1 MYVCHENRDNLLN
14 LKKTLHMEKEHN
26 LLPED
31 KLWKRFLFRIIYRA
45 DTRLG
50 KLFDVVLLVLI
61 LISTSI
67 IMMESIPKLDKKFH
81 VYFIIGEWII
91 SVIFTIEYWMR
102 IAVVKNKKQYIF
114 SFFGIIDFLSLV
126 PFYLSFFFP
135 VTKYFLIFRMLRM
148 LRIFRIFN
156 LLDFMNDGLV
166 IVRAL
171 RNSSRKIY
179 IFLLF
184 LIIFSVIV
192 GSLMFMVE
200 GGRPGFETIPQSIYW
215 AVVTVTTVG
224 YGDVSPITPMGKFFA
239 VILML
244 AGYSIIAVPTGIVTA
259 EMRNKRQNLEL
270 VCERCGNED
279 IDDDARYCK
288 QCGKKLA

>member
-1 MYVCHENRDNLLN
+1 
-14 LKKTLHMEKEHN
+14 MEREHN
-26 LLPED
+26 LIPED
-31 KLWKRFLFRIIYRA
+31 TLWKRFLYRIIYRS

-50 KLFDVVLLVLI
+50 KLFDIVLLSLI
-61 LISTSI
+61 LISTAI
-67 IMMESIPKLDKKFH
+67 IMMESVPLLDKRYHYAFL
-81 VYFIIGEWII
+81 ILEWII
-91 SVIFTIEYWMR
+91 SIFFTVEYSMR
-102 IAVVKNKKQYIF
+102 ITVIKNKKNYIF
-114 SFFGIIDFLSLV
+114 SFFGIIDFLALV

-135 VTKYFLIFRMLRM
+135 ITKYFLIFRMLRM

-156 LLDFMNDGLV
+156 LLDFMNDGYL

-171 RNSSRKIY
+171 KNSSRKIY

-200 GGRPGFETIPQSIYW
+200 GGRQGFETIPQSIYW

-224 YGDVSPITPMGKFFA
+224 YGDVSPITPLGKFFA
-239 VILML
+239 VVLML

-259 EMRNKRQNLEL
+259 EMRNKRQNLEK
-270 VCERCGNED
+270 VCDRCGNED

>member
-1 MYVCHENRDNLLN
+1 
-14 LKKTLHMEKEHN
+14 MEREHN
-26 LLPED
+26 LVPED
-31 KLWKRFLFRIIYRA
+31 KLWKRFLYRIIYRS

-50 KLFDVVLLVLI
+50 KLFDIILLSLI
-61 LISTSI
+61 LASTAI
-67 IMMESIPKLDKKFH
+67 IMMESVPKLDKRFH
-81 VYFIIGEWII
+81 YTFLVLEWVI
-91 SVIFTIEYWMR
+91 SIFFTLEYSMR
-102 IAVVKNKKQYIF
+102 IAVVKNKRSYIF
-114 SFFGIIDFLSLV
+114 SFFGVIDFLALV
-126 PFYLSFFFP
+126 PFFLSFFFP
-135 VTKYFLIFRMLRM
+135 ITKYFLIFRMLRM

-156 LLDFMNDGLV
+156 LLDFMNDGYL

-171 RNSSRKIY
+171 KNSSRKIY

-200 GGRPGFETIPQSIYW
+200 GGRQGFETIPQSIYW

-224 YGDVSPITPMGKFFA
+224 YGDVSPITPLGKFFA

-270 VCERCGNED
+270 ICERCGNED

-288 QCGKKLA
+288 KCGKKLA

>member
-1 MYVCHENRDNLLN
+1 
-14 LKKTLHMEKEHN
+14 MEREHN
-26 LLPED
+26 LVPED
-31 KLWKRFLFRIIYRA
+31 ILWKRFLYRIIYRS
-45 DTRLG
+45 DTKLG
-50 KLFDVVLLVLI
+50 KLFDIILLALI
-61 LISTSI
+61 LTSTAI
-67 IMMESIPKLDKKFH
+67 IMMESVPQLDKRFH
-81 VYFIIGEWII
+81 YTFLILEWII
-91 SVIFTIEYWMR
+91 SIFFTAEYWSR
-102 IAVVKNKKQYIF
+102 IAVLKNKKQYIF
-114 SFFGIIDFLSLV
+114 SFFGIIDFFALV

-156 LLDFMNDGLV
+156 LLDFMNDGYL
-166 IVRAL
+166 IVKAL
-171 RNSSRKIY
+171 KNSSRKIY

-184 LIIFSVIV
+184 LVIFSVIV

-224 YGDVSPITPMGKFFA
+224 YGDVSPITPLGKFFA

-259 EMRNKRQNLEL
+259 EMRNKRQNLEKI
-270 VCERCGNED
+270 CDRCGNDD

>member
-1 MYVCHENRDNLLN
+1 
-14 LKKTLHMEKEHN
+14 MEKEHN
-26 LLPED
+26 LIPGD
-31 KLWKRFLFRIIYRA
+31 ALWKRHLYRIIYRS
-45 DTRLG
+45 DTKLG
-50 KLFDVVLLVLI
+50 QLFDITLLVLI
-61 LISTSI
+61 LISTFI
-67 IMMESIPKLDKKFH
+67 IMMESVPKLDKRFH
-81 VYFIIGEWII
+81 YTFIIAEWVI
-91 SVIFTIEYWMR
+91 SVFFTAEYWSR
-102 IAVVKNKKQYIF
+102 IMVIKNRKNYVF
-114 SFFGIIDFLSLV
+114 SFFGIIDFLALV
-126 PFYLSFFFP
+126 PFYLSFFIP

-148 LRIFRIFN
+148 LRVFRVFN
-156 LLDFMNDGLV
+156 LLDFMNDGTV

-171 RNSSRKIY
+171 KNSSRKIY

-200 GGRPGFETIPQSIYW
+200 GGRPGFETIPQAIYW

-239 VILML
+239 VVLML

-259 EMRNKRQNLEL
+259 EMRNKRQNLEKI
-270 VCERCGNED
+270 CERCGNED

>member
-1 MYVCHENRDNLLN
+1 
-14 LKKTLHMEKEHN
+14 MEREHN
-26 LLPED
+26 LVSGD
-31 KLWKRFLFRIIYRA
+31 KLWKRFLYRIIYRS
-45 DTRLG
+45 DTKLG
-50 KLFDVVLLVLI
+50 KLFDIILLSLI
-61 LISTSI
+61 LASTLI
-67 IMMESIPKLDKKFH
+67 IMLESIPKLDKKFH
-81 VYFIIGEWII
+81 IYFIVCEWVISLFFTGEY
-91 SVIFTIEYWMR
+91 FAR
-102 IAVVKNKKQYIF
+102 IAVLKNKKHYIF
-114 SFFGIIDFLSLV
+114 SFFGIIDFLSLI
-126 PFYLSFFFP
+126 PFYLSLFFP

-148 LRIFRIFN
+148 LRVFRVFN
-156 LLDFMNDGLV
+156 LLDFMNDGYVL
-166 IVRAL
+166 VRAL
-171 RNSSRKIY
+171 KNSSRKIY

-184 LIIFSVIV
+184 LVIFSVIV

-200 GGRPGFETIPQSIYW
+200 GGRPGFETIPQAIYW

-224 YGDVSPITPMGKFFA
+224 YGDVSPITPTGKFFA

-270 VCERCGNED
+270 ICERCGNED

>member
-1 MYVCHENRDNLLN
+1 
-14 LKKTLHMEKEHN
+14 MEREHN
-26 LLPED
+26 LIPEET
-31 KLWKRFLFRIIYRA
+31 LWKRFLYRIIYRS
-45 DTRLG
+45 DTKLG
-50 KLFDVVLLVLI
+50 KLFDIILLSLI
-61 LISTSI
+61 LASTAI
-67 IMMESIPKLDKKFH
+67 IMMESVPKLDKRFH
-81 VYFIIGEWII
+81 YTFLILEWII
-91 SVIFTIEYWMR
+91 SIFFTMEYSMR
-102 IAVVKNKKQYIF
+102 IAVVKNKRNYIF
-114 SFFGIIDFLSLV
+114 SFFGIIDFLALV
-126 PFYLSFFFP
+126 PFFLSFFFP
-135 VTKYFLIFRMLRM
+135 ITKYFLIFRMLRM

-156 LLDFMNDGLV
+156 LLDFMNDGYF

-171 RNSSRKIY
+171 KNSSRKIY

-224 YGDVSPITPMGKFFA
+224 YGDVSPITPLGKFFA

-259 EMRNKRQNLEL
+259 EMRNKRQNLEM
-270 VCERCGNED
+270 VCERCGNDD

-288 QCGKKLA
+288 KCGKKLA

>member
-1 MYVCHENRDNLLN
+1 
-14 LKKTLHMEKEHN
+14 MEREHN
-26 LLPED
+26 LIPED
-31 KLWKRFLFRIIYRA
+31 KLWQRYLYRIIYRS

-50 KLFDVVLLVLI
+50 KLFDIILLSLI
-61 LISTSI
+61 LVSTAI
-67 IMMESIPKLDKKFH
+67 IMMESVPLLDKRHHYTFL
-81 VYFIIGEWII
+81 ILEWII
-91 SVIFTIEYWMR
+91 SIFFSAEYTMR
-102 IAVVKNKKQYIF
+102 IAVIKNKKHYIF
-114 SFFGIIDFLSLV
+114 SFFGIIDFLALV

-156 LLDFMNDGLV
+156 LLDFMNDGYL

-171 RNSSRKIY
+171 KNSSRKIY

-224 YGDVSPITPMGKFFA
+224 YGDVSPITPLGKFFA

-259 EMRNKRQNLEL
+259 EMRNKRQNLEKI
-270 VCERCGNED
+270 CDRCGNED

>member
-1 MYVCHENRDNLLN
+1 
-14 LKKTLHMEKEHN
+14 
-26 LLPED
+26 
-31 KLWKRFLFRIIYRA
+31 
-45 DTRLG
+45 
-50 KLFDVVLLVLI
+50 
-61 LISTSI
+61 
-67 IMMESIPKLDKKFH
+67 
-81 VYFIIGEWII
+81 
-91 SVIFTIEYWMR
+91 
-102 IAVVKNKKQYIF
+102 
-114 SFFGIIDFLSLV
+114 
-126 PFYLSFFFP
+126 
-135 VTKYFLIFRMLRM
+135 MLRV
-148 LRIFRIFN
+148 FRVFN
-156 LLDFMNDGLV
+156 LLDFMNDGTV

-171 RNSSRKIY
+171 KNSSRKIY

-192 GSLMFMVE
+192 GSMMFMVE

-270 VCERCGNED
+270 TCERCGNED

>member
-1 MYVCHENRDNLLN
+1 
-14 LKKTLHMEKEHN
+14 MEREHN
-26 LLPED
+26 LVPGD
-31 KLWKRFLFRIIYRA
+31 ALWKRHLYRIIYRS
-45 DTRLG
+45 DTKLG
-50 KLFDVVLLVLI
+50 KLFDIILLSLI
-61 LISTSI
+61 LVSTFI
-67 IMMESIPKLDKKFH
+67 IMMESVPQLDKKFH
-81 VYFIIGEWII
+81 YTFIILEWVISLFFTGEYF
-91 SVIFTIEYWMR
+91 SR
-102 IAVVKNKKQYIF
+102 IAVVKNKKQYVF
-114 SFFGIIDFLSLV
+114 SFFGIIDFLALV

-148 LRIFRIFN
+148 LRVFRVFN
-156 LLDFMNDGLV
+156 LLDFMNDGIV

-171 RNSSRKIY
+171 KNSSRKIY

-184 LIIFSVIV
+184 LVIFSVIV

-259 EMRNKRQNLEL
+259 EMRNKRQNLEKT
-270 VCERCGNED
+270 CERCGNED

>member
-1 MYVCHENRDNLLN
+1 MKR
-14 LKKTLHMEKEHN
+14 EHD
-26 LLPED
+26 LAAGD
-31 KLWKRFLFRIIYRA
+31 KLWKKIWFRIIYRA
-45 DTRLG
+45 DTRMG
-50 KLFDVVLLVLI
+50 KLFDVGLLI
-61 LISTSI
+61 LILLSTSI
-67 IMMESIPKLDKKFH
+67 IMMESIPKLNREFNL
-81 VYFIIGEWII
+81 YFIIIEWII
-91 SVIFTIEYWMR
+91 SIIFTIEYGMR
-102 IAVVKNKKQYIF
+102 IAVVKNKKNYIF

-135 VTKYFLIFRMLRM
+135 FTKYFLIFRMLRM
-148 LRIFRIFN
+148 LRVFRIFN
-156 LLDFMNDGLV
+156 LLDFMNDGFV

-184 LIIFSVIV
+184 LVIFSVIV

-200 GGRPGFETIPQSIYW
+200 GGRQGFESIPQSIYW

-224 YGDVSPITPMGKFFA
+224 YGDVSPITPAGKIFA

-259 EMRNKRQNLEL
+259 EMRNKRQNLEK

>member
-1 MYVCHENRDNLLN
+1 
-14 LKKTLHMEKEHN
+14 MEREHN
-26 LLPED
+26 LVPED
-31 KLWKRFLFRIIYRA
+31 ILWKRFLYRIIYRS
-45 DTRLG
+45 DTKLG
-50 KLFDVVLLVLI
+50 KLFDIILLSLI
-61 LISTSI
+61 LMSTAI
-67 IMMESIPKLDKKFH
+67 IMMESVPQLDKKFH
-81 VYFIIGEWII
+81 YTFLILEWII
-91 SVIFTIEYWMR
+91 SLFFTAEYWSR
-102 IAVVKNKKQYIF
+102 IAVIKNKKQYIL
-114 SFFGIIDFLSLV
+114 SFFGIIDFLALV

-156 LLDFMNDGLV
+156 LLDFMNDGYL

-171 RNSSRKIY
+171 KNSSRKIY

-259 EMRNKRQNLEL
+259 EMRNKRQNLEK
-270 VCERCGNED
+270 VCDRCGNED

>member
-1 MYVCHENRDNLLN
+1 
-14 LKKTLHMEKEHN
+14 MEREHN
-26 LLPED
+26 LIPGD
-31 KLWKRFLFRIIYRA
+31 KLWKRFLYRVIYRT

-50 KLFDVVLLVLI
+50 KLFDVVLLCLI

-67 IMMESIPKLDKKFH
+67 IMMESVPKLDQKFH
-81 VYFIIGEWII
+81 SYFIISEWVVSIF
-91 SVIFTIEYWMR
+91 FTIEYWFR
-102 IAVVKNKKQYIF
+102 IAVLKNKKNYIF
-114 SFFGIIDFLSLV
+114 SFFGVIDFLSLI

-148 LRIFRIFN
+148 LRVFRVFN
-156 LLDFMNDGLV
+156 LLDFMNDGTV
-166 IVRAL
+166 IMRAL
-171 RNSSRKIY
+171 KNSSRKIY

-259 EMRNKRQNLEL
+259 EMRNKRKNLEL
-270 VCERCGNED
+270 ICDRCGNED

>member
-1 MYVCHENRDNLLN
+1 
-14 LKKTLHMEKEHN
+14 MEKEHN
-26 LLPED
+26 LVPED
-31 KLWKRFLFRIIYRA
+31 KLWKRFLYRIIYRS

-50 KLFDVVLLVLI
+50 KLFDIILLSLI
-61 LISTSI
+61 LASTAI
-67 IMMESIPKLDKKFH
+67 IMMESVPLLDKRYHYTFL
-81 VYFIIGEWII
+81 ILEWVI
-91 SVIFTIEYWMR
+91 SIFFTIEYSMR
-102 IAVVKNKKQYIF
+102 IAVVKNKRSYIF
-114 SFFGIIDFLSLV
+114 SFFGIIDFLALV

-135 VTKYFLIFRMLRM
+135 ITKYFLIFRMLRM

-156 LLDFMNDGLV
+156 LLDFMNDGYL

-171 RNSSRKIY
+171 KNSSRKIY

-200 GGRPGFETIPQSIYW
+200 GGRQGFETIPQSIYW

-224 YGDVSPITPMGKFFA
+224 YGDVSPITPLGKFFA

-259 EMRNKRQNLEL
+259 EMRNKRQNLEK
-270 VCERCGNED
+270 VCDRCGNED

>member
-1 MYVCHENRDNLLN
+1 
-14 LKKTLHMEKEHN
+14 MEREHN
-26 LLPED
+26 LVPED
-31 KLWKRFLFRIIYRA
+31 AFWKKYLYRIIYRS

-50 KLFDVVLLVLI
+50 KLFDIILLSLI
-61 LISTSI
+61 LTSTFI
-67 IMMESIPKLDKKFH
+67 IMMESVPKLDAKFH
-81 VYFIIGEWII
+81 YAFLILEWII
-91 SVIFTIEYWMR
+91 SLFFTGEYLTR
-102 IAVVKNKKQYIF
+102 ITVVKNKKHYIF

-126 PFYLSFFFP
+126 PFYLSLFFP

-156 LLDFMNDGLV
+156 LLDFMNDGYL

-171 RNSSRKIY
+171 KNSSRKIY

-184 LIIFSVIV
+184 LIIFSIII
-192 GSLMFMVE
+192 GSMMFMVE
-200 GGRPGFETIPQSIYW
+200 GGRPGFESIPQSIYW

-224 YGDVSPITPMGKFFA
+224 YGDVSPITPLGKFFA

-259 EMRNKRQNLEL
+259 EMRNKRQNLEK
-270 VCERCGNED
+270 VCDRCGNED

>member
-1 MYVCHENRDNLLN
+1 
-14 LKKTLHMEKEHN
+14 MEREHN
-26 LLPED
+26 LVPGD

-45 DTRLG
+45 DTKLG
-50 KLFDVVLLVLI
+50 KLFDITLLSLI
-61 LISTSI
+61 LVSTFI
-67 IMMESIPKLDKKFH
+67 IMMESVPKLDKKYH
-81 VYFIIGEWII
+81 VYFIISEWII
-91 SVIFTIEYWMR
+91 SVFFTAEYWAR
-102 IAVVKNKKQYIF
+102 IAVLKNKRHYIF

-148 LRIFRIFN
+148 LRVFRVFN
-156 LLDFMNDGLV
+156 LLDFMNDGSV
-166 IVRAL
+166 ILRAMK
-171 RNSSRKIY
+171 NSSRKIY

-200 GGRPGFETIPQSIYW
+200 GGRSGFETIPQSIYW

-270 VCERCGNED
+270 ICERCGNED

>member
-1 MYVCHENRDNLLN
+1 
-14 LKKTLHMEKEHN
+14 MEREHN
-26 LLPED
+26 LIPED
-31 KLWKRFLFRIIYRA
+31 SLWKRFLYRIIYRS

-50 KLFDVVLLVLI
+50 KLFDITLLSLI
-61 LISTSI
+61 LISTAI
-67 IMMESIPKLDKKFH
+67 IMMESVPLLDKKFH
-81 VYFIIGEWII
+81 YTFLIFEWII
-91 SVIFTIEYWMR
+91 SMFFTVEYSMR
-102 IAVVKNKKQYIF
+102 IAVIKNRKSYIF
-114 SFFGIIDFLSLV
+114 SFMGIIDFLALA
-126 PFYLSFFFP
+126 PFYLSLFFP
-135 VTKYFLIFRMLRM
+135 ITKYFLIFRMLRM

-156 LLDFMNDGLV
+156 LLDFMNDGYL

-171 RNSSRKIY
+171 KNSSRKIY

-200 GGRPGFETIPQSIYW
+200 GGRQGFETIPQSIYW

-224 YGDVSPITPMGKFFA
+224 YGDVSPVTPLGKFFA
-239 VILML
+239 VVLML

-259 EMRNKRQNLEL
+259 EMRNKRQNLEK
-270 VCERCGNED
+270 VCDRCGNED

>member
-1 MYVCHENRDNLLN
+1 M
-14 LKKTLHMEKEHN
+14 MEKEHN
-26 LLPED
+26 LVPGD
-31 KLWKRFLFRIIYRA
+31 KLWKRFLFRVIYRA

-50 KLFDVVLLVLI
+50 KLFDVILLALI
-61 LISTSI
+61 LVSTFI
-67 IMMESIPKLDKKFH
+67 ILMESVPKIDKKFH
-81 VYFIIGEWII
+81 IYFIISEWII
-91 SVIFTIEYWMR
+91 SVIFSIEYFLR

-114 SFFGIIDFLSLV
+114 SFFGIIDILSLM

-135 VTKYFLIFRMLRM
+135 ITKYFLIFRMLRM
-148 LRIFRIFN
+148 LRVFRVFN
-156 LLDFMNDGLV
+156 LLDFMNDGYV
-166 IVRAL
+166 IMRAL
-171 RNSSRKIY
+171 KNSSRKIY

-259 EMRNKRQNLEL
+259 EMRNKRQNKEL
-270 VCERCGNED
+270 ICERCGNED

>member
-1 MYVCHENRDNLLN
+1 
-14 LKKTLHMEKEHN
+14 MEREHD
-26 LLPED
+26 LVAGD
-31 KLWKRFLFRIIYRA
+31 RLWKKIWFRIIYRA
-45 DTRLG
+45 DTRMG
-50 KLFDVVLLVLI
+50 KLFDVALLI
-61 LISTSI
+61 LILLSTSI
-67 IMMESIPKLDKKFH
+67 IMMESIPKLNKEFNL
-81 VYFIIGEWII
+81 YFIIIEWII
-91 SVIFTIEYWMR
+91 SIIFTIEYGMR
-102 IAVVKNKKQYIF
+102 IAVVKNKKNYIF

-135 VTKYFLIFRMLRM
+135 FTKYFLIFRMLRM
-148 LRIFRIFN
+148 LRVFRIFN
-156 LLDFMNDGLV
+156 LLDFMNDGFV

-184 LIIFSVIV
+184 LVIFSVIV

-200 GGRPGFETIPQSIYW
+200 GGRQGFESIPQSIYW

-224 YGDVSPITPMGKFFA
+224 YGDVSPITPAGKFFA

-259 EMRNKRQNLEL
+259 EMRNKRQNLEK